1 LSLSRR
7 LALTSALAVAVAIA
21 LASAGAYVAVRS
33 KLRGEV
39 DSSLRD
45 RATEVRSLPGGG
57 PGVVPPG
64 GAPPPGP
71 QGSVPPPNRD
81 AARFGGAT
89 GVVQL
94 IGPGGRAIGG
104 PGPRLPVSAADRT
117 IASGNGAAEI
127 VDRNVR
133 SDHLRILT
141 APLPGGGAIQVA
153 RPLDEVDSVL
163 SDLVLILAAI
173 TVGGIVLAA
182 VLGGAVSRAS
192 LAPVRRFTEETESV
206 AGEADPSRRLPEG
219 GDDELGRL
227 ARTYNSTLDALE
239 SSVLAQRRLVSDASH
254 ELRTPL
260 ASVKTNL
267 EVLLREPDL
276 GAEDRREIS
285 ADLVGQVDELTLLV
299 EDVVEL
305 ARRGEREPIS
315 EDVAL
320 EAVVAEAVSRARR
333 HAAEVHFAADL
344 EPFTVCG
351 DAERLGRAV
360 TNLLDNAAKWS
371 SPGGLVEV
379 ALQGGELVVRDH
391 GPGIPEEDL
400 PFVFDRFHRASA
412 ARGMQGSGLGLAIVR
427 EIAAAHGAT
436 LSAENAPGG
445 GAHLRLDFTRGPTS
459 ASSLSEGIE
468 GGGS

>member
-1 LSLSRR
+1 
-7 LALTSALAVAVAIA
+7 
-21 LASAGAYVAVRS
+21 
-33 KLRGEV
+33 
-39 DSSLRD
+39 
-45 RATEVRSLPGGG
+45 
-57 PGVVPPG
+57 
-64 GAPPPGP
+64 
-71 QGSVPPPNRD
+71 
-81 AARFGGAT
+81 
-89 GVVQL
+89 VQL
-94 IGPGGRAIGG
+94 IEPGGRAIGG
-104 PGPRLPVSAADRT
+104 PGPRLPVSAADRA
-117 IASGNGAAEI
+117 IASGNGAAMI
-127 VDRNVR
+127 DDRTVAGE
-133 SDHLRILT
+133 HLRVLT

-153 RPLDEVDSVL
+153 RPLDEVDQVL
-163 SDLVLILAAI
+163 SELVVIFVAI
-173 TVGGIVLAA
+173 TVVGIVLAGA
-182 VLGGAVSRAS
+182 LGGAVSRAS

-206 AGEADPSRRLPEG
+206 AGGADPSRRLPES

-276 GAEDRREIS
+276 GAQDRRELS
-285 ADLVGQVDELTLLV
+285 ADLLGQVDELTLLV

-305 ARRGEREPIS
+305 ARRGEREAIS

-320 EAVVAEAVSRARR
+320 EAVVAEAIGRVRR
-333 HAAEVHFAADL
+333 HAPELHFAAEL
-344 EPFTVCG
+344 EPFTVSG

-371 SPGGLVEV
+371 NAGGLVEV
-379 ALQGGELVVRDH
+379 TLRGGELVVRDH

-400 PFVFDRFHRASA
+400 PFVFDRFHRASE

-427 EIAAAHGAT
+427 EIAEAHGAT

-445 GAHLRLDFTRGPTS
+445 GALLRIDFP
-459 ASSLSEGIE
+459 
-468 GGGS
+468 